1 MISGETTLET
11 LEMEGFRLAEK
22 ENASSATTLPGKT
35 NLWGLMQ
42 TTLNIPSKLAM
53 PNMKK
58 CLHISGISYQ
68 EALNELQV
76 MMSREGCDYAVHSHH
91 LSGFNGSAG
100 WNDTTGAMS
109 ALYRQPMDETC
120 LINANNRKAFFD
132 WLSSEQHISVAEY
145 TTKSIGAYFPSSD
158 FAQEPV
164 FLLSKQTINSAAPM
178 FFQSTGQQIPFHR
191 SASLS
196 VFFSLTT
203 SRSTT
208 ASFFRQSFGHSRNGS
223 FSFRAC
229 GRFNHRSFSSVSSH
243 QPVRALTHEQNTI
256 FFLKNKQL
264 KFDVVELRVTPDPTS
279 PLQSVPDDQPYVCSF
294 CEMRFVLV
302 VSLPTHI
309 HQAYSKMDMTE
320 LIKQL
325 FEAEREYLLRGMKKI
340 TMLEKLLHIVLHIFS
355 SYELST
361 LKSTENI
368 HSQQVI

>member
-35 NLWGLMQ
+35 NLEKEVMVLHIHTIHLGLMVGQ
-42 TTLNIPSKLAM
+42 DGM
-53 PNMKK
+53 MKEGK
-58 CLHISGISYQ
+58 YQ
-68 EALNELQV
+68 
-76 MMSREGCDYAVHSHH
+76 
-91 LSGFNGSAG
+91 
-100 WNDTTGAMS
+100 
-109 ALYRQPMDETC
+109 
-120 LINANNRKAFFD
+120 
-132 WLSSEQHISVAEY
+132 
-145 TTKSIGAYFPSSD
+145 
-158 FAQEPV
+158 
-164 FLLSKQTINSAAPM
+164 
-178 FFQSTGQQIPFHR
+178 
-191 SASLS
+191 
-196 VFFSLTT
+196 
-203 SRSTT
+203 
-208 ASFFRQSFGHSRNGS
+208 
-223 FSFRAC
+223 
-229 GRFNHRSFSSVSSH
+229 FNHRSFSSVSSH

-279 PLQSVPDDQPYVCSF
+279 PPQSVPDNQPYVCSF

>member
-35 NLWGLMQ
+35 NLPILFKCVTSRDGGALIHSSSLPAQFARFTTWMRHASSAQ
-42 TTLNIPSKLAM
+42 TTEKLSLIGSP
-53 PNMKK
+53 PNSTS
-58 CLHISGISYQ
+58 LSLSTPPNPLEHISHHQISHKNQ
-68 EALNELQV
+68 FSFSQ
-76 MMSREGCDYAVHSHH
+76 
-91 LSGFNGSAG
+91 
-100 WNDTTGAMS
+100 
-109 ALYRQPMDETC
+109 
-120 LINANNRKAFFD
+120 NR
-132 WLSSEQHISVAEY
+132 
-145 TTKSIGAYFPSSD
+145 
-158 FAQEPV
+158 
-164 FLLSKQTINSAAPM
+164 
-178 FFQSTGQQIPFHR
+178 QST
-191 SASLS
+191 S
-196 VFFSLTT
+196 
-203 SRSTT
+203 T
-208 ASFFRQSFGHSRNGS
+208 ASFFRQSFGHSRNSS

-243 QPVRALTHEQNTI
+243 QPVRALTHEQNII

-264 KFDVVELRVTPDPTS
+264 KFDVVELGVTPDPTS

-320 LIKQL
+320 LIMQL

-355 SYELST
+355 SSFGASASASQPYSLDLLSEKKIPFSFRGDAKKHKGDEIGLIEFNRMGGGLSHSGGSTSSIATVSSESITVSSTNTYTSAFVDSVSSSSTSEL
-361 LKSTENI
+361 
-368 HSQQVI
+368 